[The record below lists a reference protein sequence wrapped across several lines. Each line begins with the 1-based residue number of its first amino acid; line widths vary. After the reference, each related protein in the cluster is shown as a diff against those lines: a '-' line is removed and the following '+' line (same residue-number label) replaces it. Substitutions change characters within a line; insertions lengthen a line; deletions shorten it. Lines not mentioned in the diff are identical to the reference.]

1 MTEDL
6 KNLEKATEALG
17 ANDDEYD
24 YETLEK
30 LQEKNAK
37 RGKREGLR
45 EDQLKPDLDQ
55 VNSEPK
61 QGKSTEDE
69 KDKEEDDDDDDLSDM
84 EETDQ

>member
-1 MTEDL
+1 M
-6 KNLEKATEALG
+6 EKATETLG

-30 LQEKNAK
+30 LQEKSAK

-45 EDQLKPDLDQ
+45 EEQLKPDLDQ

-61 QGKSTEDE
+61 QNKSTQDE
-69 KDKEEDDDDDDLSDM
+69 KDKEESDGSDVSDM
-84 EETDQ
+84 EETNQ